1 MGKGSKSEGVKSQA
15 IGNLIYCVVKAG
27 FSDLA
32 FAIISM
38 KGSEAMNFDFTENTV
53 INIPLTYKGYRLEGG
68 EKVRFR
74 CLFKNAEGDFPYT
87 LDMEE
92 DNKGEEGADGKYT
105 LTLDMGRYGI
115 SPGRYDFDMSLV
127 LESGSLVTIMSK
139 NDNHINVVPAAEGL
153 YKPNGEIFFGAD
165 YPVETGIS
173 GEWTYKKWA
182 SGDAECYCKLVINTA
197 IASAWQDSVFYVS
210 GKFPEST
217 LNFPFAFTEIP
228 VVNTSVDGTYS
239 AMLVNGGKMHTKTTC
254 GDFNLARPVAMP
266 VPIDFVVSIDVKGRW
281 K

>member
-1 MGKGSKSEGVKSQA
+1 MGKGSKSKGVNSQT

-115 SPGRYDFDMSLV
+115 SPGRYDFDLSLV

-165 YPVETGIS
+165 YIVES
-173 GEWTYKKWA
+173 GEKDGWTYLKWA
-182 SGDAECYCKLVINTA
+182 SGLAECWCRREIQTDISTDWDGSGVLVSETIPSEPMSFPFEFESVPVIT
-197 IASAWQDSVFYVS
+197 ASAEGEHSVFLINGAS
-210 GKFPEST
+210 GG
-217 LNFPFAFTEIP
+217 TE
-228 VVNTSVDGTYS
+228 
-239 AMLVNGGKMHTKTTC
+239 TTP
-254 GDFNLARPVAMP
+254 GSFHLARPMK
-266 VPIDFVVSIDVKGRW
+266 SINISFTLNICAKGRW